1 MAMVT
6 NSTLTRAW
14 TVSADHLLISYDLT
28 FPTSDGIKCW
38 STGQIGHASV
48 ALSPNE
54 KVIAT
59 GGWDGRIRLF
69 SAGTGK
75 PLGELSYHRES
86 INILAFANASALK
99 GFGVGAEGNEVEST
113 IEIGEES
120 SDSEQEDESAESRER
135 WLVSGGKDRRVALW
149 SLMEFDR

>member
-14 TVSADHLLISYDLT
+14 TVSADHLLISYDFT
-28 FPTSDGIKCW
+28 SPASDGIKSW

-69 SAGTGK
+69 SASTGK

-86 INILAFANASALK
+86 VHILAFANTRALK
-99 GFGVGAEGNEVEST
+99 DFGLGAEGNEVEST
-113 IEIGEES
+113 IEIGEEG
-120 SDSEQEDESAESRER
+120 SDSEQADESAEFRER

-149 SLMEFDR
+149 SLMDFDR